1 MFLFRKPW
9 IFLTPLVILAALVM
23 VRLGFWQLDRLEQR
37 RAFNA
42 QVLSQ
47 IDRPPLTLSTATLP
61 RDWQALTFRSVVVEG
76 VFDFEHQ
83 VVLGNQEHAG
93 RMGVHLLTPL
103 RIAGTASVLLVD
115 RGWVPYEDWQSGALA
130 QYDQPGAVRVE
141 GMLAAAQSNYG
152 IKDCIA
158 EGTDPALTPELWCV
172 DTAYLS
178 GLTPYALPPV
188 YVIQAPPEDAGAGD
202 LPYRALPRLE
212 ITEGPHLGYAIQWFS
227 FTALLLL
234 GYPFFV
240 YREMQARARQAV
252 SPTPQE

>member
-1 MFLFRKPW
+1 MYLFRKPW
-9 IFLTPLVILAALVM
+9 IFLTPLVVLAALVM
-23 VRLGFWQLDRLEQR
+23 VRLGIWQLDRLEQR
-37 RAFNA
+37 RTFNA

-47 IDRPPLTLSTATLP
+47 IDQPPLVLSADTLP
-61 RDWQALTFRSVVVEG
+61 EDWQALAFRSVVAEG

-103 RIAGTASVLLVD
+103 RIAGTGSVLLVD
-115 RGWVPYEDWQSGALA
+115 RGWVPYEDWQSDSLT

-141 GMLAAAQSNYG
+141 GMLAAGQSNYG

-158 EGTDPALTPELWCV
+158 EGIDPALTPELWCV

-178 GLTPYALPPV
+178 SQTPYALPPA
-188 YVIQAPPEDAGAGD
+188 YIIQAPTQDAGEETV
-202 LPYRALPRLE
+202 PYRALPHIE
-212 ITEGPHLGYAIQWFS
+212 INEGPHLSYAIQWFS
-227 FTALLLL
+227 FAILLLA

-240 YREMQARARQAV
+240 YREMQARTHHDA
-252 SPTPQE
+252 SLPSQE